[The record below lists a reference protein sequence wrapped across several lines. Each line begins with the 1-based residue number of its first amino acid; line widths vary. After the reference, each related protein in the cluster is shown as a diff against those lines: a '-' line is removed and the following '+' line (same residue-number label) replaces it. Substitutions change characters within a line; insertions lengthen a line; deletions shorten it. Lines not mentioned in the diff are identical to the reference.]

1 MSTAD
6 DVVAEIFRHNKEL
19 PALLSV
25 TIKQKLG
32 ISIGEFSEKSGIPA
46 STLYKILSG
55 ERDPN
60 LRTFRRIMNTIR
72 EIESGYAKKKK
83 KFIAIVCSRGCL
95 DVLEKTTVNTGK
107 DTFDIK
113 EYSVA
118 SIEEAIIGAI
128 KAERDGASA
137 LVCAPIVSSTVEK
150 VVNIPVATIRP
161 SSSVA
166 RAVELAA
173 KKAS

>member
-6 DVVAEIFRHNKEL
+6 NIVAELFTHNKEL
-19 PALLSV
+19 HDLLSKAM
-25 TIKQKLG
+25 KQRLG
-32 ISIGEFSEKSGIPA
+32 VSIGEFSEKSGIPT

-60 LRTFRRIMNTIR
+60 LRTFRKIINTIR
-72 EIESGYAKKKK
+72 EIETGRAKKKK
-83 KFIAIVCSRGCL
+83 KFIAIICSRGCL
-95 DVLEKTTVNTGK
+95 NALEQTTVSMGR
-107 DTFDIK
+107 DTIDVK

-128 KAERDGASA
+128 KAEEDGASA

-161 SSSVA
+161 SSSVT
-166 RAVELAA
+166 RAIELAA

>member
-1 MSTAD
+1 MSIAD
-6 DVVAEIFRHNKEL
+6 DMVTEIFGHDKEL
-19 PALLSV
+19 HVVLTK

-32 ISIGEFSEKSGIPA
+32 VSIGEFSKKSGIPA

-60 LRTFRRIMNTIR
+60 LRTFLRIVNTIK
-72 EIESGYAKKKK
+72 EIERGYAKKKR

-107 DTFDIK
+107 ETFDVK
-113 EYSVA
+113 EYSVK
-118 SIEEAIIGAI
+118 SIEEAIIGAMN
-128 KAERDGASA
+128 AEKDGASA

-166 RAVELAA
+166 RAVKLAA
-173 KKAS
+173 KKTS

>member
-1 MSTAD
+1 MSIVD
-6 DVVAEIFRHNKEL
+6 DMVAELFTHNKEL
-19 PALLSV
+19 PALLGK

-32 ISIGEFSEKSGIPA
+32 VSIGEFSEKSGIPA
-46 STLYKILSG
+46 STLYTILSG

-60 LRTFRRIMNTIR
+60 LRTFRKIINTLR
-72 EIESGYAKKKK
+72 EIETGRAKKKK
-83 KFIAIVCSRGCL
+83 KFIAIICSRGCL
-95 DVLEKTTVNTGK
+95 NALGQTTVSTGR
-107 DTFDIK
+107 DTIDIK

-128 KAERDGASA
+128 KAEEDGASA

-150 VVNIPVATIRP
+150 VVSIPVATIRP
-161 SSSVA
+161 SSSVI
-166 RAVELAA
+166 RAIELAA

>member
-1 MSTAD
+1 MSIVD
-6 DVVAEIFRHNKEL
+6 DMVTELFKHNKEL
-19 PALLSV
+19 HDLLSKAM
-25 TIKQKLG
+25 KQRLG
-32 ISIGEFSEKSGIPA
+32 VSIGEFSEKSGIPA

-60 LRTFRRIMNTIR
+60 LRTFRRIINTIS
-72 EIESGYAKKKK
+72 EIESGYAKKKR
-83 KFIAIVCSRGCL
+83 KFIAMICSRGCL
-95 DVLEKTTVNTGK
+95 EVLEKTTVNTGK
-107 DTFDIK
+107 ETFDIK
-113 EYSVA
+113 EYSVT

-128 KAERDGASA
+128 KAEEDGASA

-150 VVNIPVATIRP
+150 VVNIPVVTIRP

-166 RAVELAA
+166 RAIELAA

>member
-6 DVVAEIFRHNKEL
+6 NIVAELFTHNKEL
-19 PALLSV
+19 HDLLSKAM
-25 TIKQKLG
+25 KQRLG
-32 ISIGEFSEKSGIPA
+32 VSIGEFSEKSGIPT

-60 LRTFRRIMNTIR
+60 LRTFRKIINTIR
-72 EIESGYAKKKK
+72 EIETGRAKKKK
-83 KFIAIVCSRGCL
+83 KFIAIICSRGCL
-95 DVLEKTTVNTGK
+95 NALGQTTVSTGR
-107 DTFDIK
+107 DTIDIK

-128 KAERDGASA
+128 KAEEDGASA

-150 VVNIPVATIRP
+150 VVSIPVATIRP
-161 SSSVA
+161 SSSVI
-166 RAVELAA
+166 RAIELAA

>member
-1 MSTAD
+1 MGIVD
-6 DVVAEIFRHNKEL
+6 DIVTEIFMHNKEL
-19 PALLSV
+19 PPLLAK

-32 ISIGEFSEKSGIPA
+32 VSIGEFSEKSGIPA

-60 LRTFRRIMNTIR
+60 LRTLRRIINTMD
-72 EIESGYAKKKK
+72 EIERGHAKKKK
-83 KFIAIVCSRGCL
+83 KFIAMICSRGCL
-95 DVLEKTTVNTGK
+95 EALEKTTIKAGK
-107 DTFDIK
+107 ETFDIK

>member
-1 MSTAD
+1 MSIVD
-6 DVVAEIFRHNKEL
+6 DMVTEIFTHNKEL
-19 PALLSV
+19 HDLLSKAM
-25 TIKQKLG
+25 KQRLG
-32 ISIGEFSEKSGIPA
+32 VSIGEFSEKSGIPA

-60 LRTFRRIMNTIR
+60 LRTFRKIINTIR
-72 EIESGYAKKKK
+72 EIETGRAKKKK
-83 KFIAIVCSRGCL
+83 KFIAIICSRGCL
-95 DVLEKTTVNTGK
+95 EVLEKTTVNTGK
-107 DTFDIK
+107 ETFDIK
-113 EYSVA
+113 EYSVT

-128 KAERDGASA
+128 KAEEDGASA

-150 VVNIPVATIRP
+150 VVNIPVVTIRP

-166 RAVELAA
+166 RAIELAA